1 MVFGSEAP
9 PAIEQDILFPIA
21 FLNRREYFSG
31 MRRRFEAN
39 EMLFS
44 CIIQFIIPLRFSD
57 EAGARRGGE
66 RKTIDRFRAFAHPP
80 DTLAR
85 EIISRLVLGEDAK

>member
-1 MVFGSEAP
+1 MVFGSEAL

-66 RKTIDRFRAFAHPP
+66 SAKQLTALELSPILLIHSHERS
-80 DTLAR
+80 
-85 EIISRLVLGEDAK
+85 SRLVLGEDAK